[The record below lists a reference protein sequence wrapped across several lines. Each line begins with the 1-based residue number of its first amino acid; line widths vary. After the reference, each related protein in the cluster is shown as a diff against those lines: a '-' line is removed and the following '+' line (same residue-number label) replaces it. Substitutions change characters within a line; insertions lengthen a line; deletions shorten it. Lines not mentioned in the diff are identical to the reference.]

1 MQFLVLYKTLLA
13 LPYSSPAFYTKL
25 ETPTIFGHHFFLFIF
40 PFPFSF
46 SISCSFYCLYCLL
59 HFFLFPFYSHKKL
72 VQVQKRE
79 KKQGTMCTKVQGK
92 VDVAC
97 PDGPLPP
104 PHRQAVAMQPPP
116 PNLLLPQLPKDP
128 SAMQLRVGPTRR
140 TCSPTQWHKRRSM
153 CSRPRRCR
161 EGAMVAV
168 VDRRGDRAE
177 EGRGKRGIKRIREL
191 ES

>member
-79 KKQGTMCTKVQGK
+79 KKKKKKKKKKAPPTTPPKELRLALRRPALLNRCPGT
-92 VDVAC
+92 A
-97 PDGPLPP
+97 PW
-104 PHRQAVAMQPPP
+104 
-116 PNLLLPQLPKDP
+116 
-128 SAMQLRVGPTRR
+128 RR
-140 TCSPTQWHKRRSM
+140 TRLTIKQRKGGG
-153 CSRPRRCR
+153 R
-161 EGAMVAV
+161 EGKKKGQVCCNV
-168 VDRRGDRAE
+168 
-177 EGRGKRGIKRIREL
+177 
-191 ES
+191 

>member
-79 KKQGTMCTKVQGK
+79 KKKKKKKKKKVLELDQVTG
-92 VDVAC
+92 
-97 PDGPLPP
+97 G
-104 PHRQAVAMQPPP
+104 QA
-116 PNLLLPQLPKDP
+116 P
-128 SAMQLRVGPTRR
+128 SAQGALQSSALSGSAP
-140 TCSPTQWHKRRSM
+140 SFPQDQG
-153 CSRPRRCR
+153 RRCVER
-161 EGAMVAV
+161 CFAV
-168 VDRRGDRAE
+168 CGHLGSGFCGV
-177 EGRGKRGIKRIREL
+177 
-191 ES
+191 

>member
-72 VQVQKRE
+72 VQ
-79 KKQGTMCTKVQGK
+79 KKKKKKKGGFFCKHLTHWAGGQLFASRGAF
-92 VDVAC
+92 AC
-97 PDGPLPP
+97 
-104 PHRQAVAMQPPP
+104 A
-116 PNLLLPQLPKDP
+116 
-128 SAMQLRVGPTRR
+128 LRAPRTPRTRR
-140 TCSPTQWHKRRSM
+140 AWASP
-153 CSRPRRCR
+153 
-161 EGAMVAV
+161 
-168 VDRRGDRAE
+168 
-177 EGRGKRGIKRIREL
+177 RIL
-191 ES
+191 SFFFFSFMYLVFFCM